1 MQIEQRIDQDTTIS
15 PQLTLLSQQGSRVL
29 RGNMM
34 PIPIENAILYV
45 EPVYIQASSG
55 DNNLPEVKK
64 VILSYQD
71 QMIMADSL
79 SEGIE
84 ELFGVS
90 TDGQLQTTNTTQTS
104 GDVSTDLITQ
114 ANTLFNEAQEAQKA
128 GDWALYG
135 QKLDQ
140 LETVLKSMQDQIS
153 Q

>member
-1 MQIEQRIDQDTTIS
+1 
-15 PQLTLLSQQGSRVL
+15 
-29 RGNMM
+29 
-34 PIPIENAILYV
+34 
-45 EPVYIQASSG
+45 
-55 DNNLPEVKK
+55 
-64 VILSYQD
+64 
-71 QMIMADSL
+71 MIMADSL